1 MVKHVPSMQMKQSLH
16 LIPGNTKREKVIIDE
31 AKSSHKVVIT
41 NKQYIKASNDGIKML
56 ETCKHAL

>member
-1 MVKHVPSMQMKQSLH
+1 MQMKQSLH

-31 AKSSHKVVIT
+31 AKSNHKVVIT

-56 ETCKHAL
+56 ETCKHAP